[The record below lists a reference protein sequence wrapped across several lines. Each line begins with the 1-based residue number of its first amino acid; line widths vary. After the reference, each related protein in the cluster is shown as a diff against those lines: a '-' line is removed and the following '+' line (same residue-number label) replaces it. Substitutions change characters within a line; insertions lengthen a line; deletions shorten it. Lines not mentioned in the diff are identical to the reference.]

1 MRSADHHQC
10 DGMDKLP
17 CTFGMMLQFVAQI
30 YIFRESLRSL
40 PFFLH
45 SSHSHMRTCICAFD
59 DSVHTI
65 LALQLSSFLCHTWR
79 KWRGIKDV
87 KTSSPSLIPRPSY
100 SFTRQCRMLSTC
112 MNMSTCMNIQHMH
125 CEEFPPSS
133 SVRGLHH
140 HVGTAHVQWRVSR
153 EITCTCP
160 KTSLRVQL
168 LTFGNHQLQRAHAGH
183 APQSN
188 KQCEGR

>member
-1 MRSADHHQC
+1 MRKQWRLAFVYLMTQ
-10 DGMDKLP
+10 L
-17 CTFGMMLQFVAQI
+17 TQFLI
-30 YIFRESLRSL
+30 CSFRIS
-40 PFFLH
+40 
-45 SSHSHMRTCICAFD
+45 
-59 DSVHTI
+59 
-65 LALQLSSFLCHTWR
+65 WR

-87 KTSSPSLIPRPSY
+87 KTSSPSLIPRHSY
-100 SFTRQCRMLSTC
+100 SFTRHCRML
-112 MNMSTCMNIQHMH
+112 STCMNIQHMH

-133 SVRGLHH
+133 SVRGPHPH
-140 HVGTAHVQWRVSR
+140 AGTAHVQWRVSR